1 MGHTEDVQLAWY
13 RKHDSTIELTKV
25 ARALMSVDVGTRKD
39 LQNKRIEDLD
49 LGGHCIVNIANA
61 LDSLTQHASSDMCGY
76 VEGISGGDVG
86 KKRSWTSSD

>member
-1 MGHTEDVQLAWY
+1 MGHTCMQLAWY

-49 LGGHCIVNIANA
+49 LGNLFC
-61 LDSLTQHASSDMCGY
+61 Y
-76 VEGISGGDVG
+76 REF
-86 KKRSWTSSD
+86 